1 MSAWGTACTGNKFPF
16 RGTCLSQSSQ
26 EKVGQHLAF
35 FFFNKYTH
43 IQRCIWAQSLP
54 SKLGLFEAPPSG
66 PCSAQRLWE
75 MIAHPG
81 SGSRAGRPAP
91 VELR

>member
-35 FFFNKYTH
+35 FFLTSTLISSAVFGPRAYLV
-43 IQRCIWAQSLP
+43 SLVF
-54 SKLGLFEAPPSG
+54 L
-66 PCSAQRLWE
+66 RLHHP
-75 MIAHPG
+75 AHVLPRDCG
-81 SGSRAGRPAP
+81 K
-91 VELR
+91 

>member
-43 IQRCIWAQSLP
+43 IQRCIWAQSLV
-54 SKLGLFEAPPSG
+54 SLAFL
-66 PCSAQRLWE
+66 RLHHP
-75 MIAHPG
+75 AHVLPRDCG
-81 SGSRAGRPAP
+81 K
-91 VELR
+91 